1 MESTTTHRYEPMSV
15 DKSSDSFMH
24 EGESTAVV
32 RTSFVH
38 FILLVSMIT
47 AKRWSEFLRRS
58 CTLQNRDFRT
68 GSTPDEAKPACS
80 WKTPRIASYA
90 VLGAFWKDAFAMM
103 NSQAM
108 EACFAAVRIAVLS
121 RRSTGN
127 HDSMY
132 EAWFSI
138 SACNPISDCTNAL
151 AISATRSSSA

>member
-90 VLGAFWKDAFAMM
+90 VLGAFWKDAFA
-103 NSQAM
+103 
-108 EACFAAVRIAVLS
+108 IAGTRRDRLGRS
-121 RRSTGN
+121 RSHHRSRT
-127 HDSMY
+127 S
-132 EAWFSI
+132 
-138 SACNPISDCTNAL
+138 
-151 AISATRSSSA
+151 RSSRVASNHRCES